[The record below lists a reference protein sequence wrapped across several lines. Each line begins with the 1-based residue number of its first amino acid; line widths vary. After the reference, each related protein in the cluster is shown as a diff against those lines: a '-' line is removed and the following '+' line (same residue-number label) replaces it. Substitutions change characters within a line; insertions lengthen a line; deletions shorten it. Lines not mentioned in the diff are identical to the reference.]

1 MRMSTVELRLSI
13 VALLEQTDDAEL
25 MQSILVLL
33 RKSLAAPAPGV
44 IAYETDGTPI
54 TEDELVASILEA
66 GKEVR
71 EGKKIS
77 LVDLK
82 KELLGE

>member
-1 MRMSTVELRLSI
+1 MSTIELRLSI

-33 RKSLAAPAPGV
+33 RKSLAVPAPGV
-44 IAYETDGTPI
+44 VAYEADGTPI

-66 GKEVR
+66 SQEVR

-77 LVDLK
+77 LDDLK

>member
-44 IAYETDGTPI
+44 IAYEADGTPI